1 MNNPFIPDVTL
12 PASDHRRL
20 ERLAQVGADQG
31 DVDARFLLSEIN
43 RAKIVPDRAARLDN
57 IVTMGSWVTF
67 WINLGGSLVL
77 GVLLEWLLH
86 AGPDRGRRRAVRL
99 GVGTGLIGGFTT
111 YSTFVLETVGLAQDG
126 RVVVGVAYAL
136 VSIVLGVVA
145 AGAGTGLV
153 VTSRRWIARRRG
165 EES

>member
-1 MNNPFIPDVTL
+1 VGRLTAGPVPARAGSSRSAPLLGLTGLVALGGAVGTL
-12 PASDHRRL
+12 VRWLLESAS
-20 ERLAQVGADQG
+20 
-31 DVDARFLLSEIN
+31 
-43 RAKIVPDRAARLDN
+43 AARP
-57 IVTMGSWVTF
+57 GEWPWATF
-67 WINLGGSLVL
+67 WINLGGSLIL